1 MKINRLNFI
10 IKLKLMSMIALK
22 SAWKYKIDLI
32 NIFDEK
38 FLNEKDIALQPINF
52 ILEINDNIIQEN
64 VKTKNDSNNNLSIKK
79 SKEEKD
85 KSPKVKKSKKS
96 KSKDTSRKKS
106 IKNTS
111 DLYSSNIVIV
121 NSMTEDGSECSSIN
135 KIEREV
141 AKLKRLMSRGRSKK
155 TNKRSSKSKLIKNSH
170 SAKY

>member
-1 MKINRLNFI
+1 
-10 IKLKLMSMIALK
+10 MSTITLK

-85 KSPKVKKSKKS
+85 KSGSPKVKKSKKS

>member
-1 MKINRLNFI
+1 
-10 IKLKLMSMIALK
+10 MSSITLK

-32 NIFDEK
+32 NMFDEK
-38 FLNEKDIALQPINF
+38 FLNEKDIALQPLNF
-52 ILEINDNIIQEN
+52 ILEINDEFIQEN
-64 VKTKNDSNNNLSIKK
+64 AKKKNNSNNNNISIKK
-79 SKEEKD
+79 IKEEKD
-85 KSPKVKKSKKS
+85 KSSKAKKSKKS

>member
-1 MKINRLNFI
+1 
-10 IKLKLMSMIALK
+10 MSSITLK

-52 ILEINDNIIQEN
+52 ILEINDDIIQEN
-64 VKTKNDSNNNLSIKK
+64 LKKNNSINNKLSIKK

-85 KSPKVKKSKKS
+85 KSSKAKKSKKS
-96 KSKDTSRKKS
+96 KNKETPRRKS
-106 IKNTS
+106 IKNSS

-135 KIEREV
+135 KLEREV
-141 AKLKRLMSRGRSKK
+141 EKLKRMMSRGRSKK
-155 TNKRSSKSKLIKNSH
+155 NNKKSSKSKPLKNSH

>member
-1 MKINRLNFI
+1 
-10 IKLKLMSMIALK
+10 MSTITLK

-38 FLNEKDIALQPINF
+38 FLNEKDIALQPISL

-64 VKTKNDSNNNLSIKK
+64 AKTKNNSNNNNILIKK
-79 SKEEKD
+79 PKEEKD
-85 KSPKVKKSKKS
+85 KSSKAKKSKKS
-96 KSKDTSRKKS
+96 KSKETSRKKS
-106 IKNTS
+106 IRNSS

-121 NSMTEDGSECSSIN
+121 NSMTEDGSGCSSIN

-155 TNKRSSKSKLIKNSH
+155 TNKRSSKSKSIKNSH

>member
-38 FLNEKDIALQPINF
+38 FLNEKDIALQPLNF
-52 ILEINDNIIQEN
+52 NLEITDDIIQEN
-64 VKTKNDSNNNLSIKK
+64 AKKKNNSNNNNISIKK
-79 SKEEKD
+79 TKEEKD
-85 KSPKVKKSKKS
+85 KASKT

-106 IKNTS
+106 IRNS
-111 DLYSSNIVIV
+111 SGLYSSNIVIV

-135 KIEREV
+135 KLEREV
-141 AKLKRLMSRGRSKK
+141 AKLKRMMSRGRSKK
-155 TNKRSSKSKLIKNSH
+155 TNKRFSKTKSRKLSN

>member
-1 MKINRLNFI
+1 
-10 IKLKLMSMIALK
+10 MSTITLK

-38 FLNEKDIALQPINF
+38 FLNEKDIALQPLNF
-52 ILEINDNIIQEN
+52 ILEINDEFIQEN
-64 VKTKNDSNNNLSIKK
+64 AKKNNISIKK
-79 SKEEKD
+79 TKEEKD
-85 KSPKVKKSKKS
+85 KASKTKKSKKT

-106 IKNTS
+106 IRNS
-111 DLYSSNIVIV
+111 SGLYSSNIVIV

-155 TNKRSSKSKLIKNSH
+155 TNKRSSKSKSIKNSH

>member
-1 MKINRLNFI
+1 
-10 IKLKLMSMIALK
+10 MSSITLK

-38 FLNEKDIALQPINF
+38 FLNEKDIAIQPINF
-52 ILEINDNIIQEN
+52 ILEINDDIIQEN
-64 VKTKNDSNNNLSIKK
+64 LKKNNSINNKLSIKK

-85 KSPKVKKSKKS
+85 KSSKAKKSKKS
-96 KSKDTSRKKS
+96 KNKETPRRKS
-106 IKNTS
+106 IKNSS

-135 KIEREV
+135 KLEREV
-141 AKLKRLMSRGRSKK
+141 EKLKRMMSRGRSKK
-155 TNKRSSKSKLIKNSH
+155 NNKKSSKSKPLKNSH

>member
-1 MKINRLNFI
+1 
-10 IKLKLMSMIALK
+10 MSSITLK

-38 FLNEKDIALQPINF
+38 FLNEKDKALQPINF
-52 ILEINDNIIQEN
+52 ILEINDDIIQEN
-64 VKTKNDSNNNLSIKK
+64 LKKNNSINNKLSIKK

-85 KSPKVKKSKKS
+85 KSSKAKKSKKS
-96 KSKDTSRKKS
+96 KNKETPRRKS
-106 IKNTS
+106 IKNSS

-135 KIEREV
+135 KLEREV
-141 AKLKRLMSRGRSKK
+141 EKLKRMMSRGRSKK
-155 TNKRSSKSKLIKNSH
+155 NNKKSSKSKPLKNSH